1 MATLTEKLAQLEPPP
16 VIGYTLELT
25 VPEAEC
31 LRHALCSSGIGKGC
45 SSQSAKLLCAIF
57 AALDNTISR
66 ESHTKYVADFKQY
79 LDCK

>member
-31 LRHALCSSGIGKGC
+31 LRHALSSSGIGRVC
-45 SSQSAKLLCAIF
+45 SSQSAKLLFAIYT
-57 AALDNTISR
+57 ALDNHISW
-66 ESHTKYVADFKQY
+66 ESYTKYVADFRKY
-79 LDCK
+79 IDCK